1 MKKKLLLGLLMFTM
15 ASQMMMTPLHAAP
28 ASAAMTDEE
37 ITSQIPQLEEYLI
50 EESDPDNDDDNGG
63 FLLDSE
69 ATLIDPAALQAATAD
84 KQSNDQKTGKV
95 VYGVNLRTEPS
106 LSGTIIR
113 MAKKGEQVVIL
124 DKHNSNWY
132 KVQDQNGTIG
142 YMSADSKYIQVED
155 TPSTAPSGSTAAASG
170 EGTYVMAASS
180 TSKSAKIEKVIKTG
194 KKYKGTPYE
203 FGSNRNNTKTFDCSD
218 FVRHIYKEALGI
230 VLPTDSRKQGA
241 WIKSHST
248 AKTSISQLKR
258 GDLMF
263 FMTYKG
269 SKKSNY
275 SGINKSKQRIT
286 HVGVYLGNGQILHT
300 YSKKSGGVRIDNIKN
315 TTWEYRFL
323 FGGSVL

>member
-28 ASAAMTDEE
+28 APEASTDAE
-37 ITSQIPQLEEYLI
+37 ITSQIPQLDEYLI
-50 EESDPDNDDDNGG
+50 EEGDPDSDDDNSG

-69 ATLIDPAALQAATAD
+69 VTLIDPVTLQASPAA
-84 KQSNDQKTGKV
+84 KQLNEQKTGKV

-106 LSGTIIR
+106 TSATIIR
-113 MAKKGEQVVIL
+113 MAKKGEHVVIL
-124 DKHNSNWY
+124 DKHNNNWY
-132 KVQDQNGTIG
+132 KVQDQNGTVG
-142 YMSADSKYIQVED
+142 YMSADSKYIEVEA
-155 TPSTAPSGSTAAASG
+155 TPSTAPSGSAADASG
-170 EGTYVMAASS
+170 EETYVMAAASS
-180 TSKSAKIEKVIKTG
+180 SKSAKIEKVIKTG

-218 FVRHIYKEALGI
+218 FVRHIYKEALGV

-315 TTWEYRFL
+315 TTWEHRFL